1 MNDLLT
7 ERLILHPLTIAEAER
22 VAAGEAGPDDRW
34 AADYPA
40 QGERVGARM
49 FLKGHALAGGDTHPF
64 GGYEIRRRSDG
75 LAIGGIGFHGA
86 PDEDG
91 SVAIGYGLAES
102 ARGQGYATEAVRGIL
117 AAAAGWGVSRLLG
130 DTEHTNLPSQR
141 VMLAAG
147 MAFTHEDEELRYYAA
162 TPA

>member
-22 VAAGEAGPDDRW
+22 VAAGEAAPDDNW

-40 QGERVGARM
+40 EGERVGARM
-49 FLKGHALAGGDTHPF
+49 FVRGHAAVGGDTHPF

-75 LAIGGIGFHGA
+75 QAIGGIGFHGA
-86 PDEDG
+86 PDADG
-91 SVAIGYGLAES
+91 SVSIGYGLAES

-117 AAAAGWGVSRLLG
+117 AAAGGWGVTRLLG
-130 DTEHTNLPSQR
+130 DTEHGNVPSQR

-147 MAFTHEDEELRYYAA
+147 MALTHEDAELKYYAA